1 MLVLIIKKVFFELK
15 DFLILYV
22 FIIISISIMLLSA
35 NGNYIY
41 PTLSNDHDDN
51 STKMDE
57 TETSE
62 DYPTFN
68 NLTKIIFATFRF
80 SAGT

>member
-1 MLVLIIKKVFFELK
+1 
-15 DFLILYV
+15 
-22 FIIISISIMLLSA
+22 MLLSA
-35 NGNYIY
+35 NGNYIF

>member
-1 MLVLIIKKVFFELK
+1 
-15 DFLILYV
+15 
-22 FIIISISIMLLSA
+22 MLLSA

-41 PTLSNDHDDN
+41 PTLSNDHDDK
-51 STKMDE
+51 STEMDE

-62 DYPTFN
+62 DFPTFN
-68 NLTKIIFATFRF
+68 NFTKIIFATFRF